1 MLECH
6 QWLDEPLQEVSGQAQ
21 HALEL
26 TYELRTR
33 SRLLTRSVDGV
44 ELGLF
49 LPRGRVLQ
57 QGDRLLANDGSTVV
71 IQAAPEPLTRVQCE
85 DALLLARG
93 AYHLGNRHV
102 ALEVQRGELRYLRD
116 HVLTGMLKG
125 LGLEPEDIV
134 APFNPESGAY
144 HGHTHGSVATPAA
157 PLLRLSGH

>member
-6 QWLDEPLQEVSGQAQ
+6 QWLDEPVAETSAEA
-21 HALEL
+21 HMLEL

-33 SRLLTRSVDGV
+33 SRLLTQSVDGV

-71 IQAAPEPLTRVQCE
+71 IQAAPEPLTRVQCD
-85 DALLLARG
+85 DALLLARA

-116 HVLTGMLKG
+116 HVLAGMLKG

-144 HGHTHGSVATPAA
+144 HGHTHSSVATPAA
-157 PLLRLSGH
+157 PMLRLSGH